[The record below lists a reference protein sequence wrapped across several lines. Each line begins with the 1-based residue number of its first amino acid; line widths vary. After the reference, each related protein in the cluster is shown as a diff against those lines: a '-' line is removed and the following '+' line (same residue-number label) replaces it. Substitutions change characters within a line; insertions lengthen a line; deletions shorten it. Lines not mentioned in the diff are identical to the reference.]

1 MKKVI
6 SNLIIIVFSLILL
19 AVIFLSTKG
28 YETKGLNSFIIK
40 KVVEAKPNI
49 KLELNKV
56 KIRIDLKKF
65 RIFLSTNKPILE
77 LDKVNLPV
85 SELRVYI
92 GLIPILKSEV
102 VFEKIF
108 VSLDEI
114 KFAEVKKIALRM
126 KPSNLKSFVLKNIK
140 NGKIKTNLD
149 LNFEKD
155 LKLKNYNIDGYINN
169 LDVNLNKKFN
179 FKRTKLI
186 YSVNKN
192 SLLLS
197 SISGELNNI
206 PIYKGEIEVEN
217 FKAPNI
223 KGYLNKKINLNEKKL
238 KKITSNLIEEKFFLN
253 KIILKGDLKNTFDLK
268 FDETLKVKDF
278 NLKVNGNLIDSSIK
292 FISKINSNFTNSIS
306 NVNTDKSN
314 FEIQINSKKE
324 NLFLINGNYSLNN
337 KKFQKYSFKNNK
349 NNYILN
355 FDISEPMKL
364 DIINYLK
371 KDKIIANINTNF
383 SVKEKIINFKNFLY
397 KENENVIAVKNLKI
411 TKKNKFNSIKSLNV
425 KTLINGKINNDF
437 KILFDNKITIKG
449 NNYDASNLLN
459 LIEQKNTQNAFK
471 NINKEISIN
480 LLNVETELK
489 HKIKNFNLIGKIHK
503 GKFIKL
509 SSKGEFSNNKYLDLL
524 LSKDVGSGNKYLEVY
539 SDIPQAL
546 LSNYSFFKGVN
557 SGKLLFTSTFN
568 DDFSKSKLVIEN
580 FKVKN
585 APGLVKLLSL
595 ADFGGVADLVSGEG
609 LSFDTLDM
617 TLEKNKKEL
626 NIKELYAIGPSISVL
641 VDGYIANDTGLVS
654 LRGTMVPAKEINKLI
669 SKIPLIGEILIPKE
683 VGEGLFGVSFKL
695 KGKPGNIKTSVNP
708 IKTIT
713 PRFITKALEKVK
725 KAK

>member
-19 AVIFLSTKG
+19 ALIFLSTKG

-102 VFEKIF
+102 VFERIF

-206 PIYKGEIEVEN
+206 PIYNGEIEVEN

-253 KIILKGDLKNTFDLK
+253 NIILKGDLKNIFDLK

-278 NLKVNGNLIDSSIK
+278 NLKINGNLIDSSIK

-349 NNYILN
+349 NNYSLN

-459 LIEQKNTQNAFK
+459 LIEQKNTQNTFK

-524 LSKDVGSGNKYLEVY
+524 LSKDVDSGNKYLEVY

>member
-65 RIFLSTNKPILE
+65 RIFLSTNKPILV

-524 LSKDVGSGNKYLEVY
+524 LSKDVDSGNKYLEVY

>member
-1 MKKVI
+1 MKKI
-6 SNLIIIVFSLILL
+6 ILNLIIIVFSLILL
-19 AVIFLSTKG
+19 ALIFLSTKG
-28 YETKGLNSFIIK
+28 YESKGLNSFIIK

-92 GLIPILKSEV
+92 GLIPILNSEV
-102 VFEKIF
+102 VFERIF

-223 KGYLNKKINLNEKKL
+223 KGYLNNKINLNEKKL

-278 NLKVNGNLIDSSIK
+278 NLKINGNLIDSSIK

-349 NNYILN
+349 NNYSLN
-355 FDISEPMKL
+355 FDISEPVKI

-383 SVKEKIINFKNFLY
+383 SVKEKIISFKNFLY

-449 NNYDASNLLN
+449 NNYDASNLLD
-459 LIEQKNTQNAFK
+459 LIEQKNDQNTFK

-524 LSKDVGSGNKYLEVY
+524 LSKDVDSGNKYLEVY

>member
-65 RIFLSTNKPILE
+65 RIFLSTNKPILV

-206 PIYKGEIEVEN
+206 PIYKGEIEIEN

-349 NNYILN
+349 
-355 FDISEPMKL
+355 
-364 DIINYLK
+364 II
-371 KDKIIANINTNF
+371 
-383 SVKEKIINFKNFLY
+383 
-397 KENENVIAVKNLKI
+397 
-411 TKKNKFNSIKSLNV
+411 
-425 KTLINGKINNDF
+425 
-437 KILFDNKITIKG
+437 
-449 NNYDASNLLN
+449 
-459 LIEQKNTQNAFK
+459 
-471 NINKEISIN
+471 
-480 LLNVETELK
+480 
-489 HKIKNFNLIGKIHK
+489 
-503 GKFIKL
+503 
-509 SSKGEFSNNKYLDLL
+509 
-524 LSKDVGSGNKYLEVY
+524 
-539 SDIPQAL
+539 
-546 LSNYSFFKGVN
+546 
-557 SGKLLFTSTFN
+557 TF
-568 DDFSKSKLVIEN
+568 
-580 FKVKN
+580 
-585 APGLVKLLSL
+585 
-595 ADFGGVADLVSGEG
+595 
-609 LSFDTLDM
+609 
-617 TLEKNKKEL
+617 
-626 NIKELYAIGPSISVL
+626 
-641 VDGYIANDTGLVS
+641 
-654 LRGTMVPAKEINKLI
+654 
-669 SKIPLIGEILIPKE
+669 
-683 VGEGLFGVSFKL
+683 
-695 KGKPGNIKTSVNP
+695 
-708 IKTIT
+708 
-713 PRFITKALEKVK
+713 
-725 KAK
+725 

>member
-19 AVIFLSTKG
+19 ALIFLSTKG

-102 VFEKIF
+102 VFERIF

-179 FKRTKLI
+179 FKKTKLI

-253 KIILKGDLKNTFDLK
+253 NIILKGDLKNTFDLK

-278 NLKVNGNLIDSSIK
+278 NLKINGNLIDSSIK

-349 NNYILN
+349 NNYSLN

-437 KILFDNKITIKG
+437 KISFDNKITIKG

-459 LIEQKNTQNAFK
+459 LIEQKNTQNTFK

-524 LSKDVGSGNKYLEVY
+524 LSKDVDSGNKYLEVY

-595 ADFGGVADLVSGEG
+595 ADFGGVADLVYGEG

>member
-524 LSKDVGSGNKYLEVY
+524 LSKDVDSGNKYLEVY